1 MLMLKNSITLSLA
14 LSIALGSSGGSAL
27 AAGATTTT
35 TTSATASP
43 ISTRLAMPG
52 WMSWLGAAPS
62 AAPATATAASGAAAA
77 PTATGVVDRVQAF
90 YLGIKQVSAKF
101 RQSVTNATFG
111 GDAKTNDGSVYIQKP
126 GKMRWDYFAAKKGNA
141 TRTKKSFISNGAYL
155 YVVEYDNKQILKKS
169 LEKDLMPVAV
179 SFLYGK
185 GDLKADFTAELDT
198 SGKYGAKGELALKLT
213 PRKPSAQYKN
223 LFLVVDPKDYHV
235 TQSIIVDS
243 SNNTNHFRFF
253 SPDFEKPLKDT
264 WFEFNE
270 KSEAVKNFRIVDAD
284 QDEKART
291 EPGNLA
297 TPAPGTR
304 SMKAPIEM
312 PPPQPLKPTLQEK

>member
-1 MLMLKNSITLSLA
+1 MLKKSIPLSLA
-14 LSIALGSSGGSAL
+14 LSAALFTSVSSAGSAF
-27 AAGATTTT
+27 AAGATAPT
-35 TTSATASP
+35 AASP
-43 ISTRLAMPG
+43 ISARLAVPG
-52 WMSWLGAAPS
+52 WMSWLGAAPTTAS
-62 AAPATATAASGAAAA
+62 AAATAAPAALTAAGA
-77 PTATGVVDRVQAF
+77 VDRVQAF

-111 GDAKTNDGSVYIQKP
+111 GDPKTNDGSVYIQKP

-213 PRKPSAQYKN
+213 PKKPSAQYKN

-253 SPDFEKPLKDT
+253 APDFEKPLKDT

-291 EPGNLA
+291 QPGDLA
-297 TPAPGTR
+297 TPASGTR

-312 PPPQPLKPTLQEK
+312 PPPQPLKPALQEK

>member
-1 MLMLKNSITLSLA
+1 MSPMPKNSLLLSLA
-14 LSIALGSSGGSAL
+14 ISLATPLALSG
-27 AAGATTTT
+27 AAHANGATAPTAPAATTT
-35 TTSATASP
+35 SP
-43 ISTRLAMPG
+43 FAARLPG
-52 WMSWLGAAPS
+52 WMAWLGAAPT
-62 AAPATATAASGAAAA
+62 TATAAATAPAA

-90 YLGIKQVSAKF
+90 YVGIKQVSAKF

-126 GKMRWDYFAAKKGNA
+126 GKMRWDYYAAKKGAA

-185 GDLKADFTAELDT
+185 GDLKADFTAELDA
-198 SGKYGAKGELALKLT
+198 SGKYGAKGELVLKLT

-253 SPDFEKPLKDT
+253 SPDFEKPLKDA

-270 KSEAVKNFRIVDAD
+270 KSDAVKNFRIVDAD
-284 QDEKART
+284 QDEKARVA
-291 EPGNLA
+291 PGDLA
-297 TPAPGTR
+297 TPAAAGTR

-312 PPPQPLKPTLQEK
+312 PPPQPIKPALQEK

>member
-1 MLMLKNSITLSLA
+1 LSLA
-14 LSIALGSSGGSAL
+14 LSVALGGSAL
-27 AAGATTTT
+27 AAGATAQAPAAAPA
-35 TTSATASP
+35 TSQAASPGASP
-43 ISTRLAMPG
+43 IAARFPVPG
-52 WMSWLGAAPS
+52 WMAWLGAAPATAS
-62 AAPATATAASGAAAA
+62 AAAAPATPTAA
-77 PTATGVVDRVQAF
+77 GVVDRVQAF

-126 GKMRWDYFAAKKGNA
+126 GKMRWDYFAAKKGTA
-141 TRTKKSFISNGAYL
+141 VRTKKSFISNGAYL

-185 GDLKADFTAELDT
+185 GDLKADFTAELDNT
-198 SGKYGAKGELALKLT
+198 GKYGAKGELVLRLT
-213 PRKPSAQYKN
+213 PKKASAQYKN
-223 LFLVVDPKDYHV
+223 LFLVVNPQDYRV

-253 SPDFEKPLKDT
+253 APDFEKPLKDA

-284 QDEKART
+284 QGEKAST
-291 EPGNLA
+291 QPGDLA
-297 TPAPGTR
+297 TPA
-304 SMKAPIEM
+304 KAPIEM
-312 PPPQPLKPTLQEK
+312 PPPQPLKPALQEK